1 MPRGAGGPIVGPAT
15 RSSERTDAM
24 PDVPLAAVTLRPDR
38 PMLTYVPAKA
48 WGSRIVA
55 ALLVVLIAYFLLSI
69 AGNANFGW
77 DVVGSYLFDPRILSG
92 LSLTIWLT
100 IVTMVIGV
108 VLGTVCAIMAMSGN
122 VVVATVANAYIWFF
136 RGTPVLVQL
145 IFWYNLG
152 ALFPELSIGIPFTSW
167 WVSVPTNTVIAPIT
181 AAVLGLGLNEGA
193 YMSEI
198 IRSGLLS
205 VDPGQRQAAKALGM
219 TNGSALR
226 RIVLPQ
232 AMTVIIPPTGNQTIG
247 MLKTTSLV
255 SVISLSDL
263 LYSAQTIYS
272 RNFQTIPLLIVACI
286 WYLAA
291 TTVLSV
297 LQAQIE
303 RYFARSRQEPGATA
317 QRPATGEKKGR

>member
-1 MPRGAGGPIVGPAT
+1 
-15 RSSERTDAM
+15 
-24 PDVPLAAVTLRPDR
+24 
-38 PMLTYVPAKA
+38 MLTYVPARA
-48 WGSRIVA
+48 WGTRA
-55 ALLVVLIAYFLLSI
+55 AAVLLSLAVVYFLVSI
-69 AGNANFGW
+69 GGNANFGW
-77 DVVGSYLFDPRILSG
+77 SVVGEYLFDARILSG
-92 LSLTIWLT
+92 LYLTIWLT

-108 VLGTVCAIMAMSGN
+108 VLGTIFAVMAMSRN
-122 VVVATVANAYIWFF
+122 IVISTVADAYIWFF

-167 WVSVPTNTVIAPIT
+167 GMSVPTNTLISPIT

-205 VDPGQRQAAKALGM
+205 VDPGQRQAATSLGM
-219 TNGSALR
+219 TSRKALW

-232 AMTVIIPPTGNQTIG
+232 AMPVIIPPTGNQTIG
-247 MLKTTSLV
+247 MLKTSSLV

-272 RNFQTIPLLIVACI
+272 RNFQTIPLLIVACL
-286 WYLAA
+286 WYLLA
-291 TTVLSV
+291 TTILSWV
-297 LQAQIE
+297 QNRIE
-303 RYFARSRQEPGATA
+303 RHFARSRNAST
-317 QRPATGEKKGR
+317 

>member
-1 MPRGAGGPIVGPAT
+1 
-15 RSSERTDAM
+15 
-24 PDVPLAAVTLRPDR
+24 
-38 PMLTYVPAKA
+38 MLIYVPARS
-48 WGSRIVA
+48 WGTRA
-55 ALLVVLIAYFLLSI
+55 AAVLLSLVVVYFLFSI

-77 DVVGSYLFDPRILSG
+77 SVVGEYLFDARILSG
-92 LSLTIWLT
+92 LYLTVWLT

-108 VLGTVCAIMAMSGN
+108 VLGTVFAVMAMSTN
-122 VVVATVANAYIWFF
+122 VVISTVANAYIWFF

-167 WVSVPTNTVIAPIT
+167 GVSAPTNSLISPVT

-205 VDPGQRQAAKALGM
+205 VDPGQRQAATSLGM
-219 TNGSALR
+219 TARKALW

-232 AMTVIIPPTGNQTIG
+232 AMPVIIPPTGNQTIG
-247 MLKTTSLV
+247 MLKTSSLV
-255 SVISLSDL
+255 SVISLADL

-286 WYLAA
+286 WYLLA
-291 TTVLSV
+291 TTALSW
-297 LQAQIE
+297 LQSRIE
-303 RYFARSRQEPGATA
+303 RHFARSRSQPT
-317 QRPATGEKKGR
+317 

>member
-1 MPRGAGGPIVGPAT
+1 MTI
-15 RSSERTDAM
+15 ERTNPM
-24 PDVPLAAVTLRPDR
+24 PDAPSAAVPPRPDR
-38 PMLTYVPAKA
+38 PMLTYVPAKP
-48 WGSRIVA
+48 WGSRA
-55 ALLVVLIAYFLLSI
+55 AAMLLVVLIGYFLLSI

-77 DVVGSYLFDPRILSG
+77 DVVGNYLFDSRILSG

-100 IVTMVIGV
+100 IVTMMIGV
-108 VLGTVCAIMAMSGN
+108 ILGTICAIMAMSRN
-122 VVVATVANAYIWFF
+122 IVVATVANAYIWFF

-152 ALFPELSIGIPFTSW
+152 ALFPELSLGIPFTSW
-167 WVSVPTNTVIAPIT
+167 WVSVPTNTVIAPVT
-181 AAVLGLGLNEGA
+181 AAILGLGLNEGA

-205 VDPGQRQAAKALGM
+205 VDPGQRQAARALGM
-219 TNGSALR
+219 TNGKALR

-297 LQAQIE
+297 LQARIE
-303 RYFARSRQEPGATA
+303 RRFARSRRDLGVTTEITSAGQVGSS
-317 QRPATGEKKGR
+317 